1 MRELLPYHEDMN
13 IHLTPHAQAVLERHL
28 AVNRN
33 SSAEELVEYALDLL
47 DVPAPTMESLRAKI
61 QVGLD
66 DITAGRVAPLDVE
79 STIRRGRE
87 RLVVQQG
94 N

>member
-1 MRELLPYHEDMN
+1 MN
-13 IHLTPHAQAVLERHL
+13 IQLTPHAQAVLERHL
-28 AVNRN
+28 AANRA

-47 DVPAPTMESLRAKI
+47 DVPEPTLESLKAKI
-61 QVGLD
+61 QWGLD
-66 DITAGRVAPLDVE
+66 DLATGRSAPLDIE

-87 RLVVQQG
+87 RLAAHRG